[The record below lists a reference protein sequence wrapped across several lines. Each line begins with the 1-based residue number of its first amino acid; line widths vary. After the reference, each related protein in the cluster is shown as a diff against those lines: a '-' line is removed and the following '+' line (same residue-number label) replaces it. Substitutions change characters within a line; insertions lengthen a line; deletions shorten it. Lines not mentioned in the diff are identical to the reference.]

1 MTLKDDRDER
11 NERNER
17 NFDGE
22 NASAGGG
29 TNKNDPAAVP
39 ENANGHDEELV
50 SIFRKQAA
58 SDSGAGID
66 NIKNIEYA
74 RITGA
79 AKRSPN
85 AFYYYLCAFLL
96 LFIVFM
102 AYNISIVANE
112 KAGLSPSREYYH
124 NAYDAEPFGETRPA
138 VYDDYRD
145 PAAMLMFFAAEG
157 AVLFI
162 LMALFAVL
170 VRFAYLKFSGA
181 HKKISVL
188 C

>member
-1 MTLKDDRDER
+1 MTLKDDRD
-11 NERNER
+11 ER

-39 ENANGHDEELV
+39 ENANGHDENLAAA
-50 SIFRKQAA
+50 FQKQVLA
-58 SDSGAGID
+58 DSGAGID

-79 AKRSPN
+79 GKRSPN

-112 KAGLSPSREYYH
+112 KAGMSPSQAYYH
-124 NAYDAEPFGETRPA
+124 NAYEAEPFGETRPA

>member
-1 MTLKDDRDER
+1 MTLKDDRDKRIFES
-11 NERNER
+11 
-17 NFDGE
+17 E

-29 TNKNDPAAVP
+29 TNKKDPAAVSGK
-39 ENANGHDEELV
+39 NANGHDEELAAA
-50 SIFRKQAA
+50 FHKQAA
-58 SDSGAGID
+58 ADSGAGID
-66 NIKNIEYA
+66 NIKNIEYSK
-74 RITGA
+74 ITGA
-79 AKRSPN
+79 GTRASN

-112 KAGLSPSREYYH
+112 KAGMSPSRAYYN
-124 NAYDAEPFGETRPA
+124 NAYDAEPSDENRPA

-145 PAAMLMFFAAEG
+145 SAAMLLFFAAEG
-157 AVLFI
+157 AVLFF
-162 LMALFAVL
+162 LMALFAIL
-170 VRFAYLKFSGA
+170 ARIAYLKFGGA

>member
-1 MTLKDDRDER
+1 MTLKDDRY
-11 NERNER
+11 ER

-22 NASAGGG
+22 NASAEGG
-29 TNKNDPAAVP
+29 TNKKDPAAAVP
-39 ENANGHDEELV
+39 ENTNGHDED
-50 SIFRKQAA
+50 IAAAFQKQAA
-58 SDSGAGID
+58 ADSGAGID
-66 NIKNIEYA
+66 NIKNIEYS

-79 AKRSPN
+79 GKRASN

-112 KAGLSPSREYYH
+112 KAGMSPSEAYYH

-145 PAAMLMFFAAEG
+145 PAAMLIFFAAEG

-162 LMALFAVL
+162 LLAIFAVL

>member
-1 MTLKDDRDER
+1 MTLKDDKDK
-11 NERNER
+11 R

-29 TNKNDPAAVP
+29 TNKKNPAAVP
-39 ENANGHDEELV
+39 ENANGHDEQLA

-58 SDSGAGID
+58 ADSGAGID
-66 NIKNIEYA
+66 NIKDIEYSK
-74 RITGA
+74 ITGA
-79 AKRSPN
+79 GTRASN

-112 KAGLSPSREYYH
+112 KAGISPSRAYYH
-124 NAYDAEPFGETRPA
+124 SAYDAEPSEENRPA

-145 PAAMLMFFAAEG
+145 PAAMLLFFAAEG
-157 AVLFI
+157 AVLFF

-170 VRFAYLKFSGA
+170 ARIAYLKFSGA
-181 HKKISVL
+181 HKKISVI